1 MYKQSFISVLHR
13 DYVIYVFRNN
23 NYYKEFTVFKLSQK
37 LCVIISILT
46 LTACSSAYYSAMEK
60 VGIHKR
66 DIMVDRVV
74 DAKESQQ
81 EAQAQFKSALEE
93 MMALTDVDGGDLEE
107 QYNIIQAQ
115 YEDSKD
121 AAEHV
126 SSRIEKI
133 EDVADALFDEWQ
145 DEIEQISSANLKRQ
159 STTKFRETQ
168 RRYQSLIKSMHK
180 AESKMAPVLSALK
193 DNSLFLKHNL
203 NAKAVGALQGE
214 MGSIKRDV
222 SVLIKDMNL
231 AIEQSQKF
239 IDMLEN

>member
-1 MYKQSFISVLHR
+1 
-13 DYVIYVFRNN
+13 
-23 NYYKEFTVFKLSQK
+23 
-37 LCVIISILT
+37 
-46 LTACSSAYYSAMEK
+46 MEK

-81 EAQAQFKSALEE
+81 EAQQQFKSALAQ
-93 MMALTDVDGGDLEE
+93 MTALINFDGGDLES
-107 QYNIIQAQ
+107 QYNIIQEQ
-115 YEDSKD
+115 YEDSKE

-145 DEIEQISSANLKRQ
+145 DEIEQISSTNLKRQ
-159 STTKFRETQ
+159 SATTLRETQ
-168 RRYQSLIKSMHK
+168 RRYQSLIKSMRK

-214 MGSIKRDV
+214 MLSIKKDV
-222 SVLIKDMNL
+222 SALIKEMNS
-231 AIEQSQKF
+231 AIEQSKKF
-239 IDMLEN
+239 IDMLEK

>member
-1 MYKQSFISVLHR
+1 MLK
-13 DYVIYVFRNN
+13 
-23 NYYKEFTVFKLSQK
+23 FKRTLLMLSA
-37 LCVIISILT
+37 ILI
-46 LTACSSAYYSAMEK
+46 LSACSTAYYSAMEK

-81 EAQAQFKSALEE
+81 EAQEQFKSALEE
-93 MMALTDVDGGDLEE
+93 MTVLINFDGGDLEE
-107 QYNIIQAQ
+107 QYNVIQEQ
-115 YEDSKD
+115 YEDSKE
-121 AAEHV
+121 AAELV

-133 EDVADALFDEWQ
+133 EDVSDALFEEWQ
-145 DEIEQISSANLKRQ
+145 DEIEQISSSNLKRQ
-159 STTKFRETQ
+159 SSSKLKDTQ
-168 RRYQSLIKSMHK
+168 RRYRSLIKSMRK

-214 MGSIKRDV
+214 MVSIERDV
-222 SVLIKDMNL
+222 SVLIKDMND

-239 IDMLEN
+239 IDMLEK

>member
-1 MYKQSFISVLHR
+1 M
-13 DYVIYVFRNN
+13 
-23 NYYKEFTVFKLSQK
+23 FKFSQK
-37 LCVIISILT
+37 LCVIISFLV
-46 LTACSSAYYSAMEK
+46 LAGCSNTYYSAMEK

-81 EAQAQFKSALEE
+81 EAQEQFKSALEE
-93 MMALTDVDGGDLEE
+93 MTALTNFDGGDLET
-107 QYNIIQAQ
+107 QYNVIQDQ
-115 YEDSKD
+115 YEDSKE

-133 EDVADALFDEWQ
+133 EDVADALFEEWQ
-145 DEIEQISSANLKRQ
+145 DEIEQISSTNLKRQ
-159 STTKFRETQ
+159 SSTKLKETQ
-168 RRYQSLIKSMHK
+168 RRYQSLIKSMRK
-180 AESKMAPVLSALK
+180 AESKMEPVLSALK

-214 MGSIKRDV
+214 MVSIKKDV
-222 SVLIKDMNL
+222 SALIKDMNL

-239 IDMLEN
+239 IDMLEK

>member
-1 MYKQSFISVLHR
+1 MFDFSK
-13 DYVIYVFRNN
+13 
-23 NYYKEFTVFKLSQK
+23 K
-37 LCVIISILT
+37 LCVILSVFAL
-46 LTACSSAYYSAMEK
+46 ASCSSAYYSAMEK

-81 EAQAQFKSALEE
+81 EAQEQFKSALEE
-93 MMALTDVDGGDLEE
+93 MTALINFDGGDLET
-107 QYNIIQAQ
+107 QYNVIQEQ
-115 YEDSKD
+115 YEDSKE

-133 EDVADALFDEWQ
+133 ADVSDALFEEWQ
-145 DEIEQISSANLKRQ
+145 DEIEEISSTSLKRQ
-159 STTKFRETQ
+159 STTKLRETQ
-168 RRYQSLIKSMHK
+168 RRYQSLMKSMRK

-214 MGSIKRDV
+214 MVSIKRDV
-222 SVLIKDMNL
+222 SALISDMNL

-239 IDMLEN
+239 IDLLEK

>member
-1 MYKQSFISVLHR
+1 
-13 DYVIYVFRNN
+13 VINEKS
-23 NYYKEFTVFKLSQK
+23 KEMFMLKLKRTLFMLST
-37 LCVIISILT
+37 ILI
-46 LTACSSAYYSAMEK
+46 LSACSTAYYSAMEK

-81 EAQAQFKSALEE
+81 EAQKQFKSALEE
-93 MMALTDVDGGDLEE
+93 MTVLINFDGGDLEA
-107 QYNIIQAQ
+107 QYNEIQEQ
-115 YEDSKD
+115 YEDSKE
-121 AAEHV
+121 AAALV
-126 SSRIEKI
+126 SLRIDKI

-145 DEIEQISSANLKRQ
+145 DEIEQISSANLRRQ
-159 STTKFRETQ
+159 SSTKLKETQ
-168 RRYQSLIKSMHK
+168 RRYRSLIKSMRK

-214 MGSIKRDV
+214 MVSIKKDV
-222 SVLIKDMNL
+222 SALIKDMNT

-239 IDMLEN
+239 IDMLEK

>member
-1 MYKQSFISVLHR
+1 
-13 DYVIYVFRNN
+13 
-23 NYYKEFTVFKLSQK
+23 
-37 LCVIISILT
+37 
-46 LTACSSAYYSAMEK
+46 MEK

-81 EAQAQFKSALEE
+81 EAQKQFKSALEQ
-93 MMALTDVDGGDLEE
+93 MTALINFDGGDLET
-107 QYNIIQAQ
+107 QYNVIQEQ

-126 SSRIEKI
+126 SSRIDKI
-133 EDVADALFDEWQ
+133 EDVSDALFDEWQ
-145 DEIEQISSANLKRQ
+145 DEIEQISSASLRRQ
-159 STTKFRETQ
+159 SSVKLKETQ

-193 DNSLFLKHNL
+193 DNMLFLKHNL

-214 MGSIKRDV
+214 MVSIKKDV
-222 SVLIKDMNL
+222 SALIKDMNS

-239 IDMLEN
+239 IDMLN

>member
-1 MYKQSFISVLHR
+1 MCFTFDAKGNVISQSTS
-13 DYVIYVFRNN
+13 NN
-23 NYYKEFTVFKLSQK
+23 LKLFQGIFMFKFSQK
-37 LCVIISILT
+37 LCVIISFIALT
-46 LTACSSAYYSAMEK
+46 GCSSAYYSAMEK

-81 EAQAQFKSALEE
+81 EAQVQFKSALDE
-93 MMALTDVDGGDLEE
+93 MLALTNVDGGDIGE
-107 QYNIIQAQ
+107 QYNIIQEQ
-115 YEDSKD
+115 YEKSKE

-126 SSRIEKI
+126 SSRIDKI
-133 EDVADALFDEWQ
+133 EDVSDALFEEWQ
-145 DEIEQISSANLKRQ
+145 SEIEQISSANLKRQ
-159 STTKFRETQ
+159 SATKFKETQ
-168 RRYQSLIKSMHK
+168 RRYSSLIKSMHK

-214 MGSIKRDV
+214 MVSIKRDV
-222 SVLIKDMNL
+222 GSLIKDMNL

-239 IDMLEN
+239 IDMLEK

>member
-1 MYKQSFISVLHR
+1 M
-13 DYVIYVFRNN
+13 
-23 NYYKEFTVFKLSQK
+23 FKFSQK
-37 LCVIISILT
+37 LCVIISVFAL
-46 LTACSSAYYSAMEK
+46 ASCSSAYYSAMEK

-93 MMALTDVDGGDLEE
+93 MTALTNFDGGDLET
-107 QYNIIQAQ
+107 QYNVIQEQ

-133 EDVADALFDEWQ
+133 EDVSDALFEEWQ
-145 DEIEQISSANLKRQ
+145 DEIEQISSTNLKRQ
-159 STTKFRETQ
+159 SLVKLRETQ
-168 RRYQSLIKSMHK
+168 RRYQSLIKSMRK
-180 AESKMAPVLSALK
+180 AENKMAPVLSALK

-214 MGSIKRDV
+214 MVSIKKDV
-222 SVLIKDMNL
+222 SALIKDMNL

-239 IDMLEN
+239 IELLE